1 MDNPSHHHPTH
12 DAPVRIPVAIAAPH
26 VHLTQAVI
34 EELFCDKYRLH
45 ELSKL
50 LQPTR
55 YAALESVTLIGPR
68 GRLSNVRVIGPPK
81 LANEVE
87 LSQTDAQRLGIDAPV
102 RESGDLERTPG
113 ILIEGPRARV
123 RIERGVV
130 RALRHIHMTPSDA
143 DQLGLE
149 DGDRVEVA
157 DERRHGQVLFRDV
170 LVRVSTDY
178 RLELHL
184 DADEG
189 EAAALHAGDHVIL
202 HNRTLNRSRR
212 TAYAR

>member
-1 MDNPSHHHPTH
+1 MNKPSHQRPTH

-50 LQPTR
+50 VQPTQ

-68 GRLSNVRVIGPPK
+68 GRLSNVRVIGPPRSV
-81 LANEVE
+81 NQIE
-87 LSQTDAQRLGIDAPV
+87 LSQTDALRLGIDAPV
-102 RESGDLERTPG
+102 RESIDLERTPG

-143 DQLGLE
+143 DRLGFK

-157 DERRHGQVLFRDV
+157 HDRRHGQVLFRDV
-170 LVRVSTDY
+170 LVRVSPDY

-189 EAAALHAGDHVIL
+189 EAAALHPGDYVIL
-202 HNRTLNRSRR
+202 HNSASQTTVRP
-212 TAYAR
+212 

>member
-1 MDNPSHHHPTH
+1 MSKPNHQYSMHG
-12 DAPVRIPVAIAAPH
+12 APVRIPVAIAAPH

-50 LQPTR
+50 VQPTQ

-68 GRLSNVRVIGPPK
+68 GRLSNVRVIGPPRSVTQ
-81 LANEVE
+81 VE
-87 LSQTDAQRLGIDAPV
+87 LSQTDALKLGIDAPV
-102 RESGDLERTPG
+102 RGSNDLERTPG

-143 DQLGLE
+143 DRLGFK
-149 DGDRVEVA
+149 DGERVAVT
-157 DERRHGQVLFRDV
+157 DEHHHGQVLFRDV
-170 LVRVSTDY
+170 LVRVSPDC

-189 EAAALHAGDHVIL
+189 DAAALHSGDYVIL
-202 HNRTLNRSRR
+202 HSS
-212 TAYAR
+212 AS